1 VRFDFTEDQRLLQET
16 VREFLAGECT
26 PDAVRALWATGSGRS
41 RALWKQ
47 LAEVGLPG
55 LLVPEAHEGMGLDE
69 VDFVLLCEE
78 VGRAGLA
85 EPVIGTAA
93 VAAPLLAELGG
104 ELAERW
110 LKPLAVGEALA
121 AVGLPAE
128 VCPFVDDAHVADLLL
143 LARDGELHALLPG
156 DVTAVTQ
163 PASDPARRIFSV
175 EWKPAAA
182 TRVAAGARAGE
193 LLDAALDR
201 GALAAAAQLL
211 GVCDRLLALAVD
223 YTSQRVQFGVP
234 IGSFQAVKHALA
246 DVKVKLEY
254 ARPLVYRAADSVA
267 RGRAQRAVHVSMAK
281 VAASE
286 AALRGARAA
295 LQAHGAIGY
304 TWEQDVHIW
313 MRRAWSL
320 DQTCGLQRFHR
331 ERMAAFALAP
341 DAPLGAGRTFES

>member
-1 VRFDFTEDQRLLQET
+1 MRFDFNEDQRLLQET
-16 VREFLAGECT
+16 VREFLAGECG
-26 PDAVRALWATGSGRS
+26 PEAVRALWETETGRS

-55 LLVPEAHEGMGLDE
+55 LLVPDAYEGMGLAE
-69 VDFVLLCEE
+69 VDAVLLHEE

-110 LKPLAVGEALA
+110 LKPLALGEAIV
-121 AVGLPAE
+121 AVGHPVSDL
-128 VCPFVDDAHVADLLL
+128 VDDAHVADLLL
-143 LARDGELHALLPG
+143 LARDGALHALAPHE
-156 DVTAVTQ
+156 VAQSAQ
-163 PASDPARRIFSV
+163 PANDPARRVFTLAFTPRA
-175 EWKPAAA
+175 E
-182 TRVAAGARAGE
+182 TRVASGADAQQR
-193 LLDAALDR
+193 LDAALDR

-211 GVCDRLLALAVD
+211 GVCDRLLTFAVD

-234 IGSFQAVKHALA
+234 VGSFQAVKHALA

-267 RGRAQRAVHVSMAK
+267 RGVPRRAVHVSMAK
-281 VAASE
+281 AAAAE
-286 AALRGARAA
+286 AALCGARAA

-320 DQTCGLQRFHR
+320 DQTFGLQRFHR

-341 DAPLGAGRTFES
+341 DAPLGAGETFS

>member
-1 VRFDFTEDQRLLQET
+1 VNFDFTEDQRLLQET
-16 VREFLAGECT
+16 VRDFLAGECT
-26 PDAVRALWATGSGRS
+26 PEVVRALWASDTGRS

-47 LAEVGLPG
+47 LAEVGLVG
-55 LLVPEAHEGMGLDE
+55 LLVSEQSEGMGLSE

-78 VGRAGLA
+78 AGRAALA
-85 EPVIGTAA
+85 EPVISTAA
-93 VAAPLLAELGG
+93 VAAPLLAEIGG
-104 ELAERW
+104 ELASRW
-110 LKPLAVGEALA
+110 LKPLAVGEAVV
-121 AVGLPAE
+121 AVGHP
-128 VCPFVDDAHVADLLL
+128 VSPFVDDAHVADLLL
-143 LARDGELHALLPG
+143 LAHGDELHALAP
-156 DVTAVTQ
+156 DAVAVAPQ
-163 PASDPARRIFSV
+163 PASDPARRI
-175 EWKPAAA
+175 AAVSFTPRRE
-182 TRVAAGARAGE
+182 TRVAAGDAAQR
-193 LLDAALDR
+193 LLAAALDR
-201 GALAAAAQLL
+201 GALAASAQLL
-211 GVCDRLLALAVD
+211 GVCDRLISLAVD

-267 RGRAQRAVHVSMAK
+267 RGLAQRSVHVSMAK

-320 DQTCGLQRFHR
+320 DYAWGSQRFHR
-331 ERMAAFALAP
+331 GRMAAFALAP
-341 DAPLGAGRTFES
+341 GAPIGAGRTFHP

>member
-1 VRFDFTEDQRLLQET
+1 MKFDFTDDQRLLQET
-16 VREFLAGECT
+16 VREFLQGECP
-26 PDAVRALWATGSGRS
+26 PDAVRALWETETGRS

-47 LAEVGLPG
+47 LAEVGVPG
-55 LLVPEAHEGMGLDE
+55 LLVPEAHEGMGLSE
-69 VDFVLLCEE
+69 VDAVLLHEE
-78 VGRAGLA
+78 IGRAGLA
-85 EPVIGTAA
+85 EPVIATGA
-93 VAAPLLAELGG
+93 VAAPLLAALGG
-104 ELAERW
+104 EVAERW
-110 LKPLAVGEALA
+110 LKRVAVGEAIV
-121 AVGLPAE
+121 AVGHPVSEL
-128 VCPFVDDAHVADLLL
+128 VDDAHVADLLL
-143 LARDGELHALLPG
+143 LAEGGALHAVDPA
-156 DVTAVTQ
+156 DARTTPQ
-163 PASDPARRIFSV
+163 PANDPARRVCTIDW
-175 EWKPAAA
+175 EARDEIRIAE
-182 TRVAAGARAGE
+182 GAEAVR

-201 GALAAAAQLL
+201 GTLAAAAQLL
-211 GVCDRLLALAVD
+211 GVCDRLVSLAVG

-267 RGRAQRAVHVSMAK
+267 RDAAQRGVHVSMAK

-320 DQTCGLQRFHR
+320 DQTYGLQRFHR
-331 ERMAAFALAP
+331 GRMAAFALA
-341 DAPLGAGRTFES
+341 DGAPLGAGQTFL